1 MQLKVIMENFSPS
14 TLKNFINSTPPER
27 SSSHNSDLDKA
38 RTNRAKNITEILRN
52 SQSMNKKEKI
62 NLDTLIRQNM
72 GELVRTYVQAG
83 QLDELKGLMKE
94 HKQFIDDIL
103 NMISNNRP
111 KN

>member
-1 MQLKVIMENFSPS
+1 MENFNPS
-14 TLKNFINSTPPER
+14 TLKNFINSTPPEPV
-27 SSSHNSDLDKA
+27 SSHNSDLDGA
-38 RTNRAKNITEILRN
+38 RTNRGKNVTDILRN
-52 SQSMNKKEKI
+52 SQSMNKKEKT

-83 QLDELKGLMKE
+83 QLDELRGLMEE

-111 KN
+111 NN